1 MRGFTAHE
9 GGWQAILEPEEA
21 RILLSLSAQL
31 QQLLADGLGGDAEA
45 DAALHRVLP
54 NAYRN
59 DPGAEAEWRQLSRRG
74 IVERKISFAR
84 TIGRQLAEVAA
95 ADGARPVQ
103 VSESEAIDWMRA
115 VGDLRLVL
123 ADKLGIVVDGDAGLN
138 ELQGLRE
145 LYDWLAWIQDDLVRA
160 LDGA

>member
-1 MRGFTAHE
+1 MRGFTAHDD
-9 GGWQAILEPEEA
+9 GWQAILEPEEA

-45 DAALHRVLP
+45 DAALRRVLP

-59 DPGAEAEWRQLSRRG
+59 DPEAEAEWTQLSRRG
-74 IVERKISFAR
+74 IVARKISFAR
-84 TIGRQLAEVAA
+84 TMGRQLAEVAA
-95 ADGARPVQ
+95 ADSAHPVQ
-103 VSESEAIDWMRA
+103 VNESEAMDWMRA
-115 VGDLRLVL
+115 IGDLRLVL
-123 ADKLGIVVDGDAGLN
+123 ADKLGIVVDGDEGLS
-138 ELQGLRE
+138 ELEGLRE

>member
-59 DPGAEAEWRQLSRRG
+59 DAEAETEWRQLSRRG
-74 IVERKISFAR
+74 LVERKISFAR
-84 TIGRQLAEVAA
+84 TMARQLAEVAA

-103 VSESEAIDWMRA
+103 VNESEAMDWMRA

-123 ADKLGIVVDGDAGLN
+123 ADKLGIVVDGDEGLS
-138 ELQGLRE
+138 ELEGLRE